1 MLPFLINGEK
11 KYNPPLSPLPLSKK
25 FEIPP
30 QKKPL
35 PLPNRVLAYISYL

>member
-11 KYNPPLSPLPLSKK
+11 KYNPLLSPLPLSKK

-30 QKKPL
+30 PKKKNLCPF
-35 PLPNRVLAYISYL
+35 PIEF